1 MFAELTLILTSKYVT
16 TESML
21 VSIRRTD
28 PLYGRVLVYMYSIV
42 YDKIVWNFLTKRA
55 KHDWAPTSGDSVRV
69 DQMGLGRTMFHA
81 CVPHLINLLRS
92 AAAKRSQNGT
102 SWDKGKVQEWKC
114 NCKQWGRRADIK
126 EEHRIKGVA
135 SCRTGLV
142 SRGSP

>member
-55 KHDWAPTSGDSVRV
+55 KHD
-69 DQMGLGRTMFHA
+69 
-81 CVPHLINLLRS
+81 
-92 AAAKRSQNGT
+92 
-102 SWDKGKVQEWKC
+102 
-114 NCKQWGRRADIK
+114 
-126 EEHRIKGVA
+126 
-135 SCRTGLV
+135 
-142 SRGSP
+142 